1 MPGAS
6 YWAHSMPEPSCH
18 GWLLKAARAA
28 QRAAL
33 AGQLDEVQLRCAMVQ
48 LLLCRMDRSRLG
60 SSLQRDE
67 VLREVQAIMQVVQN
81 LLVEQRQDVLAR
93 LEGLACAAA
102 YHDAREPWRQASGST
117 FLV

>member
-1 MPGAS
+1 MQRLS
-6 YWAHSMPEPSCH
+6 
-18 GWLLKAARAA
+18 WLLKVAHAAH
-28 QRAAL
+28 QAAL

-48 LLLCRMDRSRLG
+48 LLLYRVDRSRLG

-67 VLREVQAIMQVVQN
+67 VLREVQAIMQVVQD
-81 LLVEQRQDVLAR
+81 LLVQQRQDVLVR

-102 YHDAREPWRQASGST
+102 YHDAREPWRHASGST